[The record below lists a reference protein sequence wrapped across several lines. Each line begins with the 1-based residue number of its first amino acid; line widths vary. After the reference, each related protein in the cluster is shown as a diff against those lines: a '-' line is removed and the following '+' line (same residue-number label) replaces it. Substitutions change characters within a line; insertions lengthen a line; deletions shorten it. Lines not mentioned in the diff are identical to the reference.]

1 MSGDTFTPQLA
12 TARGKAPEHGACAAT
27 GSQDWLDNIYVVSGR
42 SRLAADLAKELEVEI
57 GSIVNPVLCR
67 VGDAALGLEETT
79 VLVLMASDMACDAAQ
94 VSRTLRRTG
103 HPVSRLTDDEISS
116 FTDDLGQDGLFPI
129 LLAATLPTVLDA
141 SLKRFDRIYSRAG
154 TRQCLIE
161 TSYDEL
167 KTFTDGL
174 VSYALAP
181 KGWFTAR

>member
-1 MSGDTFTPQLA
+1 MSDNISFPQVGTPS
-12 TARGKAPEHGACAAT
+12 GKVPEHGASAVT

-42 SRLAADLAKELEVEI
+42 SRLAADLAKELDVEI

-79 VLVLMASDMACDAAQ
+79 VLVMMAGDMACDAAQ
-94 VSRTLRRTG
+94 VSRALRRTG
-103 HPVSRLTDDEISS
+103 HPVSRLNDDEIAQ

-129 LLAATLPTVLDA
+129 LLAVNMPTVLDA
-141 SLKRFDRIYSRAG
+141 SLKRFARIYSRAG
-154 TRQCLIE
+154 NRQCLIE

-167 KTFTDGL
+167 KTFTGGL

>member
-1 MSGDTFTPQLA
+1 MSGNTYPPQMGDP
-12 TARGKAPEHGACAAT
+12 RGKAPENGACAAT

-42 SRLAADLAKELEVEI
+42 SRLAADLAKELEVEM

-79 VLVLMASDMACDAAQ
+79 VLVLMASDMACDADQ
-94 VSRTLRRTG
+94 VSRALRRTG
-103 HPVSRLTDDEISS
+103 HPVSRLNDDEIARFS
-116 FTDDLGQDGLFPI
+116 DDLGQDGLFPI
-129 LLAATLPTVLDA
+129 LLAANMPTVLDA
-141 SLKRFDRIYSRAG
+141 SLKRFERIYSRAG

-167 KTFTDGL
+167 KTFTGGL